1 MIELAGEVKPVKHPK
16 SLYCAYCHKET
27 EHVFIKSLEAGHKS
41 REIWQCVKC
50 EAQKVLK

>member
-1 MIELAGEVKPVKHPK
+1 MIELVGEVKPMKHPK

-27 EHVFIKSLEAGHKS
+27 EHVFIKSLEAGNKS

-50 EAQKVLK
+50 EAQKVMK